1 MTRPRHFLL
10 TIALFVLPA
19 LFAACDGGSDGSDG
33 GESAA
38 TFTPGQKVSAN
49 NASRA
54 DLRAAFEA
62 VEISNAGKW
71 AREVEEYRPYPEDDA
86 DFIKL
91 RGELAKYNPAVGVV
105 DQIIAQLELP

>member
-19 LFAACDGGSDGSDG
+19 LFVACEGASDG
-33 GESAA
+33 GESPA
-38 TFTPGQKVSAN
+38 TYTPGQKVSAN